1 MPRPTPNTSAL
12 SVFGL
17 GTFLLLMWRFI
28 PLPWPV
34 SLALLSAAA
43 GSLAAGV
50 GLVCQDSHHWR
61 RHAALG
67 VALAAAG
74 FILFEVAP
82 QSAESLPI
90 AFGLVIAFSCTL
102 SWCPRWAIV
111 PAIAF
116 AVAFDCAQLH
126 DDRPRPD
133 PNGRYTGHRVKAV
146 APARHNAGNC
156 TLRVGCGFPGVRG
169 VSFSHH
175 CGCGSVH
182 GCESA
187 TNNRGRSCNERC
199 CSVTSDMEAVGGG
212 GSTRLHPQ
220 FGCCGS
226 GYLVRFYLSD
236 VHTNIRLARVRD
248 SPAPN
253 IRSAG

>member
-67 VALAAAG
+67 VALAATG

-82 QSAESLPI
+82 
-90 AFGLVIAFSCTL
+90 
-102 SWCPRWAIV
+102 
-111 PAIAF
+111 
-116 AVAFDCAQLH
+116 AVSRIPSNCIWSGHRIQLH
-126 DDRPRPD
+126 AVLVPSLGDCPSDCLRS
-133 PNGRYTGHRVKAV
+133 RV
-146 APARHNAGNC
+146 
-156 TLRVGCGFPGVRG
+156 
-169 VSFSHH
+169 
-175 CGCGSVH
+175 
-182 GCESA
+182 
-187 TNNRGRSCNERC
+187 
-199 CSVTSDMEAVGGG
+199 
-212 GSTRLHPQ
+212 
-220 FGCCGS
+220 
-226 GYLVRFYLSD
+226 
-236 VHTNIRLARVRD
+236 
-248 SPAPN
+248 
-253 IRSAG
+253 